1 MDNLNEHDI
10 TKSMLNVIREG
21 VTNDVIDL
29 TGGELQKQHDLFR
42 DAISPRVDF
51 NVFKIYPNNKNVVF
65 SGKFQDMNGMEF
77 QFSLEDTEGLYINAS
92 NLQLTDEVMT
102 RLQRLKGFYKNWA
115 DEWSNKLATE
125 YKAQ

>member
-1 MDNLNEHDI
+1 
-10 TKSMLNVIREG
+10 
-21 VTNDVIDL
+21 
-29 TGGELQKQHDLFR
+29 
-42 DAISPRVDF
+42 
-51 NVFKIYPNNKNVVF
+51 
-65 SGKFQDMNGMEF
+65 
-77 QFSLEDTEGLYINAS
+77 LEDTEGLYINAS